1 MPPSSDNPTVQ
12 LPDPVIGDG
21 VVTLPPIDR
30 KNAVSLVDPTVAQM
44 MTMHAMNNAQV
55 TADGRSALAEFTR
68 LDHIRAANTISFRE
82 ATGVRHVTEAGQS
95 STQSNARAGA

>member
-1 MPPSSDNPTVQ
+1 MPEHDHANA
-12 LPDPVIGDG
+12 VIGDG
-21 VVTLPPIDR
+21 VVTLPPYENQ
-30 KNAVSLVDPTVAQM
+30 KMLVDPTVAQM

-68 LDHIRAANTISFRE
+68 LDHIRASNTISFRE

-95 STQSNARAGA
+95 STQANPRT